1 MEAKIYTVSELTR
14 EVKLTLEGGFPAVW
28 VEGEISNYKLH
39 SSGHRYF
46 SLKDEGCQ
54 LRCVMWRWQSGRLP
68 MELKD
73 GLQIIAVGNLTV
85 FERAG
90 QYQLVV
96 SGVQPVGVGRLEIEF
111 QELKKRLH
119 EEGLFS
125 EEFKK
130 PLPRFPERIGVV
142 TSPTGAAVRDIINI
156 IRRRYPPAEIIL
168 RPTMVQGEGAGEDI
182 VAAIEEFN
190 RYGEVDVIIVGRG
203 GGSIEDLWAFNEE
216 KLARAIFAS
225 EIPIV
230 SAVGHEIDFTISDF
244 VADLRAPTPSA
255 AAELAVPDKA
265 ELQRNVIDFH
275 ESMANF
281 MQGLLAE
288 AGQRLDYLRESYGF
302 RRFVEMLKS
311 RQEQLTGLRDR
322 LMNAFVGIMK
332 EKGNRLLLSSEK
344 LSALSPRGTLE
355 RGYSICFKLPEREVV
370 RDSAQLSPK
379 DHLEILLHRGGALAS
394 VEEVKEETTETA
406 EPRRGSRPRRK
417 KKG

>member
-1 MEAKIYTVSELTR
+1 METKIYTVSELTR
-14 EVKLTLEGGFPAVW
+14 EVKLTLEGGFPVVW

-46 SLKDEGCQ
+46 SLKDEECQ
-54 LRCVMWRWQSGRLP
+54 LRCVMWRRQSGRLP

-168 RPTMVQGEGAGEDI
+168 RPTLVQGEGAAEDI

-190 RYGEVDVIIVGRG
+190 RYGEVDLIIVGRG

-216 KLARAIFAS
+216 KVARAIFAS
-225 EIPIV
+225 EIPII

-255 AAELAVPDKA
+255 AAELSVPDRA
-265 ELQRNVIDFH
+265 ELQRNIIDFH
-275 ESMANF
+275 ENMANL
-281 MQGLLAE
+281 MQGFLAE

-302 RRFVEMLKS
+302 RRFVEMLES
-311 RQEQLTGLRDR
+311 RQEQLTGLQER
-322 LMNAFVGIMK
+322 LTNAFEGAMK
-332 EKGNRLLLSSEK
+332 EKGSRLLLSSEK

-370 RDSAQLSPK
+370 RDSAQLSAE
-379 DHLEILLHRGGALAS
+379 DHLEILLHRGGAMAS
-394 VEEVKEETTETA
+394 VEEVKEEATETP
-406 EPRRGSRPRRK
+406 ESGQGSRSRRK
-417 KKG
+417 KRR